1 MQNTRIMI
9 SSSKEG
15 SDVIIVIPAFNEE
28 QNLNSLIEN
37 IRNRVPLADILVVD
51 DGSLDRTAKV
61 AERAGAMVIRLPF
74 NMGYGAALQTGF
86 KYSLM
91 KRYRYVIQMD
101 ADGQHDP
108 DSINLLLEEIRKED
122 ADVVI
127 GSRFLS
133 PDSRYKAPFPRRIGI
148 TLFRWIVSFVI
159 HQKITDPTS
168 GFQALNRD
176 AVRFYASPYYPVD
189 YPDADTIIMLHR
201 AGLRIKD
208 VPVLMHQSPSGK
220 SMHSGLKPVYYIFK
234 MFLSMFVTLL
244 RKDRF
249 EKRIVK
255 KEDIHY
261 AASTKD
267 IRNKH

>member
-1 MQNTRIMI
+1 MQQTGDII
-9 SSSKEG
+9 SNKKEG
-15 SDVIIVIPAFNEE
+15 LDVLIVMPAFNEE
-28 QNLNSLIEN
+28 RNLPLVIEN
-37 IRNRVPLADILVVD
+37 IRSKVPDSDILVVD
-51 DGSLDRTAKV
+51 DGSADRTARA
-61 AERAGAMVIRLPF
+61 AEKAGAMAIRLPF
-74 NMGYGAALQTGF
+74 NLGYGAALQTGF

-91 KRYRYVIQMD
+91 KRYRYVVQMD

-108 DSINLLLEEIRKED
+108 DSINLLLEEIKKED

-133 PDSRYKAPFPRRIGI
+133 PDSNYKAPFPRRVGI
-148 TLFRWIVSFVI
+148 TLFRRIVSFII

-201 AGLRIKD
+201 AGLRIKE
-208 VPVLMHQSPSGK
+208 VPVLMHPSPGRK

-244 RKDRF
+244 RKDKF
-249 EKRIVK
+249 EKRIIK
-255 KEDIHY
+255 KEDIPY
-261 AASTKD
+261 DAPTKD
-267 IRNKH
+267 IRH